1 MMIFMI
7 CLLLAVIVTEA
18 ATELVVD
25 SEIFSK
31 VRALLLVKEGM
42 DPNSLVYRIK
52 LFLFKLIN
60 CGYCTSVWIAGA
72 VALLTLD
79 MYNLEHFNL
88 LPDYIKW
95 LGITLVLHRLSNWLH
110 VIYEYVRRGR
120 ILTFDVTYRENS
132 VVDETIIDIGE
143 QDE

>member
-1 MMIFMI
+1 MIFMI